1 MYLRELPEPL
11 IPYDFYRPLLDIQ
24 LSKISDEEKVAKIT
38 EVMGKIPMTNRIIL
52 WNVALFCSELAK
64 QERAKMPIDNVAVC
78 IGPSLMWCRPE
89 DMNPQLM
96 FSDLAL
102 VNSFVRLL
110 ILNKTCIIV

>member
-11 IPYDFYRPLLDIQ
+11 IPYEFYRPLLDIQ
-24 LSKISDEEKVAKIT
+24 LNKISDEEKVAKIT
-38 EVMGKIPMTNRIIL
+38 EIMGKIPMTNRIIL

-78 IGPSLMWCRPE
+78 IGPSLMWCKPE